1 MTGIERCVGTIR
13 RRQQRQLML
22 KFGSLGLLT
31 GGLVA
36 CAIAITRAFITDGS
50 SGSWLMGPVGV
61 LGPLLAGPVIGI
73 ITAIIRTPTM
83 REAAAS
89 IDGACGLKDRTQT
102 ALSFLSGGTAQP
114 LRKLQ
119 LDDAEQH
126 LSEVDPVRVAPI
138 RNPKTFP
145 LAIVV
150 AVAAIVLL
158 MLTGPKQTVIAAP
171 VESVAVNSSANRAA
185 EGLKELE
192 EFQAEQPDPELEK
205 LLQELAEKIEQLQQ
219 PGLDPKEALAQL
231 SEMEASLE
239 EMQKTISDPG
249 MEAELE
255 QIGEALSLSEA
266 MASAGAA
273 MAKGEMEKA
282 AEELAK
288 LEMPELDQ
296 KTEKAITEKLA
307 EMKQNDG
314 ESGQKRKQLKDAVGQ
329 ISEGLSKG
337 DRSKFKDGME
347 GLAGECKKQGQ
358 RKKLSDLLRIQCQC
372 LSECKS
378 ECESECKSTADSKKK
393 GGSKAGLAA
402 SGNDP
407 GEKTPALKANPQM
420 NITGQDSGQGDVDI
434 ETEEGDEQQQ
444 QAMRQY
450 REKLDQ
456 YDAMT
461 ESVLNSESI
470 PLGHRQTIRRYFES
484 IRPQG
489 GEMDLTNEKLENEK

>member
-1 MTGIERCVGTIR
+1 V
-13 RRQQRQLML
+13 
-22 KFGSLGLLT
+22 
-31 GGLVA
+31 VA
-36 CAIAITRAFITDGS
+36 
-50 SGSWLMGPVGV
+50 
-61 LGPLLAGPVIGI
+61 
-73 ITAIIRTPTM
+73 
-83 REAAAS
+83 
-89 IDGACGLKDRTQT
+89 
-102 ALSFLSGGTAQP
+102 
-114 LRKLQ
+114 
-119 LDDAEQH
+119 
-126 LSEVDPVRVAPI
+126 API
-138 RNPKTFP
+138 
-145 LAIVV
+145 
-150 AVAAIVLL
+150 
-158 MLTGPKQTVIAAP
+158 
-171 VESVAVNSSANRAA
+171 ESLAVNSSADRAA
-185 EGLKELE
+185 AGLEELR
-192 EFQAEQPDPELEK
+192 EFQANQPDPELEK
-205 LLQELAEKIEQLQQ
+205 LLKELAEKIEQLQQ

-239 EMQKTISDPG
+239 EMRKSLTDPG

-288 LEMPELDQ
+288 LEMPKLDQ

-314 ESGQKRKQLKDAVGQ
+314 ESGQKRKPLKDAVGQ
-329 ISEGLSKG
+329 VSEGLSKG

-358 RKKLSDLLRIQCQC
+358 RKKLSDLLRKQCQS
-372 LSECKS
+372 LGECKS
-378 ECESECKSTADSKKK
+378 ECESECKSQADSKKK
-393 GGSKAGLAA
+393 GGTKAGLGA

-407 GEKTPALKANPQM
+407 GEKTAALKANPQM

-484 IRPQG
+484 IRPHG
-489 GEMDLTNEKLENEK
+489 GEE